1 MGCGGK
7 IWQGWVRFGRGEVE
21 GALAQMREGL
31 AEFQA
36 AGTPHVLYYFIM
48 LLADVEAR
56 LGFRLEGLAH
66 QAEVSM
72 LQDSLAAGGFACDLL
87 RIKGELLALSEDP
100 TDAEACFRQSIALA
114 REQEAPMWELRSAVG
129 LGRLWAAHGRRA
141 DIRDLVAPIYSRF
154 TEGFDTPDLV
164 DAKALLDETA

>member
-1 MGCGGK
+1 M
-7 IWQGWVRFGRGEVE
+7 RFGRGEAE
-21 GALAQMREGL
+21 DALAQMCEGL
-31 AEFQA
+31 AEYRA

-48 LLADVEAR
+48 LVADVEAR
-56 LGFRLEGLAH
+56 LGFRQEGLAH
-66 QAEVSM
+66 QAEASM

-100 TDAEACFRQSIALA
+100 TGAEACFRQSIALA

-129 LGRLWAAHGRRA
+129 LARLWAAHGRRA
-141 DIRDLVAPIYSRF
+141 EIRDLVAPIYSRF